1 MTKRRDGKG
10 FWNFIDDIEGDKVV
24 WIIVFLLIIISV
36 LAIFSS
42 TPLLLERGTSRMD
55 IIKDHSI
62 IVFIGLL
69 VTIGLYKVPKIGWF
83 RLFAKFGFLVSFLLL
98 FLLDTHVDWGFIKA
112 QNINQAW
119 RTLSIFGFQLHVF
132 EVVKVAMVM
141 YLAWAMSAYKE
152 DQENSRKRTKTRVAF
167 RITDRLSLIPELEFL
182 AKPVWKR
189 IIYLYIPIVVVFVM
203 TILGSGSS
211 AIFIAMVL
219 VATLLIGGVPFKDLF
234 IGIIA
239 GIAGLGLLIGIHL
252 ASNGNFIPRLGT
264 VVNRF
269 QADYDTDDLSRLT
282 PGTKE
287 FYDALDE
294 IRQPYSAKIA
304 VHEGKLLG
312 KGSGNSTQKYVV
324 SNIYGDYM
332 FSFLLEEYGLIGGI
346 LVILLYVS
354 LLARGSMIARLCSN
368 EFAKI
373 SVGGLTVL
381 ITGQAF
387 MHMFVCVDIGPMTGQ
402 TLPLISHGACAFLV
416 FCIAFGIILSISRM
430 AKKKIQEEEEAA
442 IPLYESDRDDIQATM
457 DVLEQLDNFEEDI
470 S

>member
-42 TPLLLERGTSRMD
+42 TPLLLERGASRMD

-98 FLLDTHVDWGFIKA
+98 FLLDIHVDWGFIKA

-152 DQENSRKRTKTRVAF
+152 DQENSRKRSKTRVAF

-269 QADYDTDDLSRLT
+269 QADYDTDDLGRLT